1 MIDVIAYLTELE
13 NNRSEIQTG
22 IHCVLREGYNRYTYA
37 IGFISVFS
45 LMYFLINKIVYKIT
59 DNKYIYELCVQKV
72 QEKSKNKKIISESTQ
87 KEIVYQLWFY
97 RFSWMECISCLF
109 LWPILIYVLFSFNS
123 FHNKIFTYV
132 DWSNYII
139 KTMIIGHYIVDIIE
153 VVSNN
158 YVKRSRDLLLH
169 HIVVSLCFLYHL
181 TSLLNYPWI
190 TTLLFMEFNSFFN
203 RFNLIQKF
211 HDPQKTGIVFNLS
224 NIFNFITMI
233 FVRFVTII
241 FMFMYTYLY
250 QDLIPAYYFYFR
262 LILLCLF
269 TMIYLACQ
277 SFKYMIFADL
287 KFLKLF
293 LSGSKHIK
301 KHA

>member
-1 MIDVIAYLTELE
+1 MFDKETFYDQYET
-13 NNRSEIQTG
+13 NRSEIQTG

-139 KTMIIGHYIVDIIE
+139 KTMIIGH
-153 VVSNN
+153 
-158 YVKRSRDLLLH
+158 
-169 HIVVSLCFLYHL
+169 FLYHL

-211 HDPQKTGIVFNLS
+211 HDPEKTGIVFNLS